1 MDNQNNDYKEKDY
14 NENIDDKESTETADE
29 DAKDLGQ
36 IEDFQPDEAFDS
48 KFEDEDKDEPDGRGW
63 ICGTPYIMEEEA
75 KNRDEQKRE
84 GNPEWDNIPPPDKFS
99 AWKENDGGESV
110 IPAGKALPPLTPAR
124 RVAEGALM
132 AALATI
138 LGLLAFYTPLFNTVL
153 LILYPIPIAYLIK
166 RHNVATGLMAFA
178 VSAVLLTL
186 LLNITNAAFVILS
199 MGAVGIWYGVAFRFN
214 IKPIR
219 ALGVGT
225 VLAAASVVVTMLLS
239 LWTMGSNVADLTA
252 YMTQYIQ
259 ETVNM
264 LQSTGVFDMLSGGVS
279 AEEYSK
285 MMVDMLS
292 MLVPGMLVLVAMLEA
307 LLCYIIT
314 GYIMRRLGL
323 SASTLPK
330 FREWR
335 LVWPALWGLIIA
347 LLAYIGYHYL
357 EYAWLKTVALNIL
370 YIYYPLL
377 LLTGI
382 TLMVWMAKE
391 LCAYFAPIMVIIGL
405 FILPSAAL
413 MAVLMF
419 GLFDALVDFRSRAR
433 KNMQKNAK
441 K

>member
-1 MDNQNNDYKEKDY
+1 MDNQNKDYNEKDY
-14 NENIDDKESTETADE
+14 NEEIDDKEPAGLTDDE
-29 DAKDLGQ
+29 PAEDSGQ
-36 IEDFQPDEAFDS
+36 IEDFRPDEDFDS
-48 KFEDEDKDEPDGRGW
+48 KFEDEEPDGRGW

-75 KNRDEQKRE
+75 KNRREQEQER
-84 GNPEWDNIPPPDKFS
+84 NPEWDNIPPPDKFS
-99 AWKENDGGESV
+99 AWKENDGAETIISG
-110 IPAGKALPPLTPAR
+110 GKVLPPLTPAR

-138 LGLLAFYTPLFNTVL
+138 LGLLAFYAPLFNTVL

-178 VSAVLLTL
+178 VSAALLTL
-186 LLNITNAAFVILS
+186 LLNIANAAFVILS
-199 MGAVGIWYGVAFRFN
+199 MGAVGIWYGVAFRCN

-219 ALGVGT
+219 TLGVGT

-239 LWTMGSNVADLTA
+239 LWTMGSSVADLTT
-252 YMTQYIQ
+252 YMTEYIR

-264 LQSTGVFDMLSGGVS
+264 MQSMGVFDMLSGGVS
-279 AEEYSK
+279 VEEYTQN
-285 MMVDMLS
+285 MIDMLS
-292 MLVPGMLVLVAMLEA
+292 MLVPGMLVVVAMLEA

-323 SASTLPK
+323 SAATLPK

-335 LVWPALWGLIIA
+335 LVWPALWGLIVA

-357 EYAWLKTVALNIL
+357 EYEWLKTLAINIL
-370 YIYYPLL
+370 YIYYPIL

-382 TLMVWMAKE
+382 SLMVWMVKNVRS
-391 LCAYFAPIMVIIGL
+391 YFLPIMVIIGL
-405 FILPSAAL
+405 FIFPSAAL
-413 MAVLMF
+413 ISVLMF
-419 GLFDALVDFRSRAR
+419 GLFDALVDFRSWVR
-433 KNMQKNAK
+433 KNTEKNTK